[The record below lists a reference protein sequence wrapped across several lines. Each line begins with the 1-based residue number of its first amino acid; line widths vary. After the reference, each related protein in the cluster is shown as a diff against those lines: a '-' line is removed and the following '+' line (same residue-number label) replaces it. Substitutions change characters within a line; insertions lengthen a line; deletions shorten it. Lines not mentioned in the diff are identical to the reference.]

1 MRVAIYVRVSTRLQ
15 AQTQTIDQQI
25 ERLSAHITAQGWHL
39 PEAHIFRDDG
49 YSGAILRRPGLDR
62 LRDHTAAAQ
71 FDLILVTNPDR
82 LARNYVHQVLL
93 LEELQQYGCH
103 VEFLDR
109 PMSQDPH
116 DQLLLQIRGAV
127 AEYERSRIAERMR
140 RGRLRKLQTGQML
153 PWTRPPYGYR
163 VDPDCPRDP
172 SGVRLDPAEAAVV
185 AQMFAWYSQASHS
198 LLGLV
203 KHLAHIG
210 VPSPTGK
217 PHWGVASVR
226 GILTNPTYTGRLYV
240 GRMSYRPPQI
250 RRSATHPI
258 GRPRQT
264 GVPVTPQEW
273 VPATTVPAVITED
286 QFQLAQA
293 KLAMNQSFARR
304 NNTVEPYLLRAL
316 VSCGQCGLS
325 CMARKVQPRNTYYI
339 CTGKWSQVRRRTG
352 THCPSR
358 FIPARQLDELV
369 WNDLCELVR
378 HPQIIAQALERAHAG
393 HWLPQ
398 ELQAR
403 CANLRRGHVSLQQQ
417 LERLTEAYLSGV
429 IPLPEYQRRRGDLEQ
444 RQAAL
449 VRQEAQLLQQ
459 VQRLHEAAGLAAS
472 VEAFCQR
479 VQASLATATFAQK
492 RQLVE
497 LLIDRVIVTGEDV
510 EIRYVIPTSE
520 HSEHIRFCH
529 LRLDYFRTP
538 DLIDPCDRH
547 PT

>member
-1 MRVAIYVRVSTRLQ
+1 MTEETTDWAAI
-15 AQTQTIDQQI
+15 
-25 ERLSAHITAQGWHL
+25 
-39 PEAHIFRDDG
+39 
-49 YSGAILRRPGLDR
+49 
-62 LRDHTAAAQ
+62 
-71 FDLILVTNPDR
+71 
-82 LARNYVHQVLL
+82 
-93 LEELQQYGCH
+93 
-103 VEFLDR
+103 
-109 PMSQDPH
+109 
-116 DQLLLQIRGAV
+116 
-127 AEYERSRIAERMR
+127 ERSRGRFDTFELLEADERELLTRYLDWHRATLLWKVDGLDDEQLR
-140 RGRLRKLQTGQML
+140 R
-153 PWTRPPYGYR
+153 R
-163 VDPDCPRDP
+163 VVP
-172 SGVRLDPAEAAVV
+172 SRTT
-185 AQMFAWYSQASHS
+185 

-529 LRLDYFRTP
+529 LRLDYFGTP
-538 DLIDPCDRH
+538 DLVHPRDGDPTQQVGVHAMPRLRLTRARFGIDRLQPHRMQQPRH
-547 PT
+547 PFGIHRVALLSQPHRHPAYPIEGCPRVLFIQPAHQMQILRTFSW